1 MLAVVGECTHKIYI
15 FGEEAYCFR
24 ILAERFPTTIKNSV
38 GHGKRKELINP
49 DVYPEPLR
57 ICRVVEE

>member
-1 MLAVVGECTHKIYI
+1 MLAIVGECTHKIYI

-24 ILAERFPTTIKNSV
+24 VLNKKFPTTSKNSV

-49 DVYPEPLR
+49 DIYPEPLR
-57 ICRVVEE
+57 VVKLKE